1 MRCFKVTSISV
12 IYSSVEC
19 SLDTVSRCC
28 YDVAEPPN
36 TWETLLKTYPTYCR
50 RTLKPLVEVLSL
62 RNFSLLIGFRRLSLQ
77 EVSIFMFEKKQIDR
91 YSRRDKDIII
101 DTLKKGVSQLTRL
114 RHPKILSVLH
124 PLEESR

>member
-1 MRCFKVTSISV
+1 M
-12 IYSSVEC
+12 
-19 SLDTVSRCC
+19 
-28 YDVAEPPN
+28 
-36 TWETLLKTYPTYCR
+36 
-50 RTLKPLVEVLSL
+50 VEVLSL
-62 RNFSLLIGFRRLSLQ
+62 RNFSLSIGFRRLSLQ